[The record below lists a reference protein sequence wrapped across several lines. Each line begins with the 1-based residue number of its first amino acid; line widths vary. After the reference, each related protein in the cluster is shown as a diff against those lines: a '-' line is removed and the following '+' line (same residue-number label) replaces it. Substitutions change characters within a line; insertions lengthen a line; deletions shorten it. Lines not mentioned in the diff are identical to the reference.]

1 MLVYPTVMLYPRNL
15 IYVNLFDALHR
26 GNGEMMQ
33 NKRLKVFWL
42 IVLGVFVYEWF
53 PEYIAPLLG
62 GFNIVCLAARN
73 TEWVSYVFGGA
84 YGNEGMGL
92 LGFGVDWANITS
104 APFYLPLAT
113 QISQYIGFATN
124 YWLLPLIYYTS
135 VLLLLFQNINTHDT
149 QQHMALQEL
158 PVHLSEPILFVLV
171 FSGRDAQPLNYH
183 FRRKRHDLRPNPH
196 PQPYRFLAQQ
206 DRVRDLWS
214 AVAIRLPGHLL
225 LRPVASHR
233 RDARAHRPLAR

>member
-1 MLVYPTVMLYPRNL
+1 MLVYPTVMLYPSNL

-26 GNGEMMQ
+26 GSGEMMQ
-33 NKRLKVFWL
+33 HKRLKVFWL

-84 YGNEGMGL
+84 NGNEGMGL

-113 QISQYIGFATN
+113 QISQYIGFAVN
-124 YWLLPLIYYTS
+124 YWLLPLIYYRS
-135 VLLLLFQNINTHDT
+135 VPLPLIIWCIKLTIRSNAWHSKSFPFISQNLFCTLDLLVP
-149 QQHMALQEL
+149 A
-158 PVHLSEPILFVLV
+158 EPI
-171 FSGRDAQPLNYH
+171 Y
-183 FRRKRHDLRPNPH
+183 
-196 PQPYRFLAQQ
+196 
-206 DRVRDLWS
+206 
-214 AVAIRLPGHLL
+214 
-225 LRPVASHR
+225 
-233 RDARAHRPLAR
+233 